1 MMRSTRFD
9 LDAQPTAQL
18 PFPKVEKTM
27 QVQHDGSR
35 PASFAGMS
43 RRASFHY

>member
-18 PFPKVEKTM
+18 PFPKVEKTIEDNAGTARR
-27 QVQHDGSR
+27 VTACKLRRNES
-35 PASFAGMS
+35 AS
-43 RRASFHY
+43 